1 MRFLIWAYKLL
12 DARFVFEVYGIVTL
26 RLLPV
31 LKAHVGMIEIL
42 QSKEVYVIQQIAVAL
57 HVHGP
62 DLRDVNRIF
71 VGQGAFSQANA
82 RGSRDWGS
90 VLV

>member
-1 MRFLIWAYKLL
+1 MQGLC
-12 DARFVFEVYGIVTL
+12 L
-26 RLLPV
+26 RSTVSSPSGSFPV